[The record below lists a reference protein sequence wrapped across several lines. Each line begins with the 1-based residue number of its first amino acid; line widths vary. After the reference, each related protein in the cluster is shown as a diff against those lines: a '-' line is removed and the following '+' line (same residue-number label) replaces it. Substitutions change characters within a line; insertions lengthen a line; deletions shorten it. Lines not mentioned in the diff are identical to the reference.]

1 MEAPE
6 DDDFGDFEGAED
18 EAPEAVQA
26 MIGGPNWVYPG
37 WFLFIHIF
45 FNVKIINFS
54 YRSCKNTIDEQQY
67 SKRYEQS

>member
-37 WFLFIHIF
+37 EF
-45 FNVKIINFS
+45 FVNSYFS
-54 YRSCKNTIDEQQY
+54 LLK
-67 SKRYEQS
+67 